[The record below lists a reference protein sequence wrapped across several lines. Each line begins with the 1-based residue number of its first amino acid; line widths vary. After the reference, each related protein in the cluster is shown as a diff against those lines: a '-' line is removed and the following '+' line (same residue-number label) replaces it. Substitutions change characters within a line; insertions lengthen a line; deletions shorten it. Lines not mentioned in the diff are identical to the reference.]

1 VLDYKWFN
9 VLDQEV
15 IFIME
20 QIKVYDAEY
29 KFMDIVWENSP
40 VKSSRLVEL
49 AHEKLGWKKSTTYT
63 VIRRLCDRGIIE
75 NKDTMV
81 YALVE
86 REQVL
91 RAESS
96 EHIDK
101 FYDGSLKLFF
111 TTFLKKEKLTADE
124 IDELKRIIEE
134 CEAEE

>member
-1 VLDYKWFN
+1 
-9 VLDQEV
+9 
-15 IFIME
+15 ME

-29 KFMDIVWENSP
+29 KFMDIVWEHSP

-63 VIRRLCDRGIIE
+63 VIRRLSDRGIIE
-75 NKDTMV
+75 NKDTVV

-91 RAESS
+91 RAESG

-101 FYDGSLKLFF
+101 FYNGSLKLFF
-111 TTFLKKEKLTADE
+111 TTFIKKGKLTADE
-124 IDELKRIIEE
+124 ICELKRIIEE
-134 CEAEE
+134 CEIEE

>member
-1 VLDYKWFN
+1 
-9 VLDQEV
+9 
-15 IFIME
+15 ME

-49 AHEKLGWKKSTTYT
+49 AHERLGWKKSTTYT

-75 NKDTMV
+75 NKDTVV

-91 RAESS
+91 RAESG

-111 TTFLKKEKLTADE
+111 TTFLRKEKLTADE
-124 IDELKRIIEE
+124 ICELKRIIEE

>member
-1 VLDYKWFN
+1 
-9 VLDQEV
+9 
-15 IFIME
+15 MTE
-20 QIKVYDAEY
+20 QVKVYDAEY
-29 KFMDIVWENSP
+29 KFMDIVWEHSP

-75 NKDTMV
+75 NEDTV
-81 YALVE
+81 VRALVE

-91 RAESS
+91 RAESA
-96 EHIDK
+96 EHIEK

-124 IDELKRIIEE
+124 IRELKKLIEE
-134 CEAEE
+134 CEAEK

>member
-1 VLDYKWFN
+1 M
-9 VLDQEV
+9 
-15 IFIME
+15 ME
-20 QIKVYDAEY
+20 QVKVYDAEY
-29 KFMDIVWENSP
+29 KFMDIVWEHSP

-75 NKDTMV
+75 NEDTV
-81 YALVE
+81 VRALVE

-91 RAESS
+91 RAESV
-96 EHIDK
+96 EHIEK

-124 IDELKRIIEE
+124 NRELKKLIEE
-134 CEAEE
+134 CEAEK